1 MNEHALLHIMDSQMS
16 FPISKNK
23 IVIRLRASREDKDA
37 KVYLVY
43 GPKFTYQITREEIPM
58 EIKYTDKLFN
68 YYEVTLDLKDT
79 RLAYVFRF
87 EQNGE
92 NFYFSEDGLTKTYD
106 FQQSFYNFFQ
116 MPFINEIDVMP
127 LVDWMKYAV
136 FYQIFI
142 DRFSIG
148 DRENIK
154 HTNLKWGEK
163 PNQFSFA
170 GGDIQ
175 GIIDKLDY
183 LQELGINTLYLTPIF
198 TSPSNHKYNTIDYYE
213 IDSHFGDKK
222 IFGKLVKELHR
233 RDMKIVLDAV
243 FNHISD
249 ESYIFS
255 DVKEK
260 GKKSRYYDWFYI
272 DGEFP
277 DSEKVNYL
285 NFAFVNYMPKL
296 KTSNPQVQDFLINI
310 GKYWIESFDIDGWRL
325 DVSDEVSHDFWKR
338 FRKEIKSIKE
348 DVVILG
354 ENWHDSYSYLQGDQ
368 FDSIMNYSFTK
379 ASLDYFKGIISTE
392 EMSNKLNHILTRN
405 KDQVNRMNLNLLDS
419 HDTHRIFTEL
429 DNNKNKVLAAL
440 ALLIVY
446 MGVPCIYYGTEIF
459 LEGGY
464 DPDSRR
470 TFDWNKLNE
479 VAELDMI
486 KEIISI
492 KGNKSI
498 SDGDIKI
505 ESNNGTLIV
514 TRNYLEETIKLIIN
528 LEEKQTIET
537 ENYEVLIKNN
547 FEKNILNKD
556 GFMILKQ
563 RSKYEN

>member
-222 IFGKLVKELHR
+222 I
-233 RDMKIVLDAV
+233 
-243 FNHISD
+243 
-249 ESYIFS
+249 Y
-255 DVKEK
+255 
-260 GKKSRYYDWFYI
+260 
-272 DGEFP
+272 
-277 DSEKVNYL
+277 
-285 NFAFVNYMPKL
+285 
-296 KTSNPQVQDFLINI
+296 
-310 GKYWIESFDIDGWRL
+310 
-325 DVSDEVSHDFWKR
+325 
-338 FRKEIKSIKE
+338 
-348 DVVILG
+348 
-354 ENWHDSYSYLQGDQ
+354 
-368 FDSIMNYSFTK
+368 
-379 ASLDYFKGIISTE
+379 TE
-392 EMSNKLNHILTRN
+392 
-405 KDQVNRMNLNLLDS
+405 
-419 HDTHRIFTEL
+419 
-429 DNNKNKVLAAL
+429 
-440 ALLIVY
+440 
-446 MGVPCIYYGTEIF
+446 
-459 LEGGY
+459 
-464 DPDSRR
+464 
-470 TFDWNKLNE
+470 NE
-479 VAELDMI
+479 V
-486 KEIISI
+486 K
-492 KGNKSI
+492 
-498 SDGDIKI
+498 
-505 ESNNGTLIV
+505 
-514 TRNYLEETIKLIIN
+514 R
-528 LEEKQTIET
+528 
-537 ENYEVLIKNN
+537 
-547 FEKNILNKD
+547 
-556 GFMILKQ
+556 
-563 RSKYEN
+563 